1 MKGVPNLAAAA
12 QEIDLLWQDDYKAYW
27 TVEITGSG
35 YL

>member
-12 QEIDLLWQDDYKAYW
+12 QEIDLLWPDDYW